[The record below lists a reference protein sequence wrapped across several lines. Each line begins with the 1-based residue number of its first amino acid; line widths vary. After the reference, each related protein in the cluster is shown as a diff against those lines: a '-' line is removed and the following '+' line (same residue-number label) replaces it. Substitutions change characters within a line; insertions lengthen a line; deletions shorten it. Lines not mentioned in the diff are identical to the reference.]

1 MRFNHMELT
10 FARGALDESAR
21 ADIDSFFG
29 EVLGW
34 RCQPYELSGQLGHL
48 LVPDE
53 GQFIL
58 LMESDDPIRSP
69 GLDHLGLLLDRRTE
83 VDQLLWDCR
92 LFQARDDRLQLME
105 FDDLV
110 SPRVTQHAF
119 YVRYLL
125 PLWFDVCALEY
136 PSGGEPT
143 HRWSYSPHPAPSE
156 TTRRDQG

>member
-1 MRFNHMELT
+1 MRFNHMEMT
-10 FARGALDESAR
+10 FGRGALDEAVR
-21 ADIDSFFG
+21 DDIGSFYG

-34 RCQPYELSGQLGHL
+34 RCEPYELHGQLGHL

-69 GLDHLGLLLDRRTE
+69 GLDHLGLLLDRRHE
-83 VDQLLWDCR
+83 VDQLLAACQKFR
-92 LFQARDDRLQLME
+92 EHDDRLQLME

-119 YVRYLL
+119 YLRYLL

-136 PSGGEPT
+136 PPGGEPA
-143 HRWSYSPHPAPSE
+143 HRWAYEDS
-156 TTRRDQG
+156 T

>member
-1 MRFNHMELT
+1 MRFNHMEMT
-10 FARGALDESAR
+10 FARGELDEAVR
-21 ADIDSFFG
+21 GDIGSFYG

-34 RCQPYELSGQLGHL
+34 RCEPYELFGQLGHL

-69 GLDHLGLLLDRRTE
+69 GLDHLGLLLDCREE
-83 VDQLLWDCR
+83 VDQLLAACQKFR
-92 LFQARDDRLQLME
+92 EHDDRLQLME

-119 YVRYLL
+119 YLRYLL

-136 PSGGEPT
+136 PPGTEPA
-143 HRWSYSPHPAPSE
+143 HRWVYEDS
-156 TTRRDQG
+156 T

>member
-1 MRFNHMELT
+1 MRFNHMEMT
-10 FARGALDESAR
+10 FARGALDEAR
-21 ADIDSFFG
+21 RGDIGSFYG

-34 RCQPYELSGQLGHL
+34 RCETYELFGQLGHL

-69 GLDHLGLLLDRRTE
+69 GLDHLGLLLDRRDE
-83 VDQLLWDCR
+83 VDQLLAACQSFR
-92 LFQARDDRLQLME
+92 EKDDRLQLIE

-110 SPRVTQHAF
+110 SPQVTQHAF
-119 YVRYLL
+119 YFRYLL

-136 PSGGEPT
+136 PPGREPA
-143 HRWSYSPHPAPSE
+143 HRWAYEDSTLKSPA
-156 TTRRDQG
+156 